1 MAEQQKEPQISGNE
15 GEPVYDDI
23 GEEVN
28 RLKGNL
34 NSQHS
39 DFYQSRREDE
49 EKEEKTERSYVGH
62 EPSQKINDEPGGAK
76 RDSFFKRRDYE

>member
-1 MAEQQKEPQISGNE
+1 MAEQQKQPQNSGRE
-15 GEPVYDDI
+15 TEEPVHADI

-28 RLKGNL
+28 RLKGNP

-49 EKEEKTERSYVGH
+49 EKNDSSYVED

-76 RDSFFKRRDYE
+76 RDSFFKRRDYER